1 MKLNSSVSKFLTN
14 KWVLKVVALLALFNV
29 MGYVVMGKFNPVLQ
43 FIVFAVLI
51 RYFSKNMTIVLGVPL
66 IIVNLLA
73 MKGNVSEGMES
84 GATNPETK
92 QNQINKIVKKNDA
105 NNSST
110 ISDISIAAAANNA
123 AQSKQGFETGRRK
136 NKGTIEYASN
146 IEDAYTKPNMLGGEG
161 ADGASQ
167 KMQVTEGMHGGV
179 EELPITE
186 GMYGEIEDEE

>member
-1 MKLNSSVSKFLTN
+1 
-14 KWVLKVVALLALFNV
+14 

-84 GATNPETK
+84 GAVKPEIK

-123 AQSKQGFETGRRK
+123 AQPKQGFETGRRK

-161 ADGASQ
+161 VDGASQ

-179 EELPITE
+179 EEPPITE
-186 GMYGEIEDEE
+186 DMYGGIDGDEE